1 MVRQIASLK
10 ASLRVFATKQ
20 RRSCGSWR
28 HKKQSPAVNDYQ
40 HSKPKKKRKQQIA
53 EQHIAPRTPE
63 DPDPE
68 DYCKIEVEVLA
79 YSAAADDHAHA
90 SIPAQARKPLPL
102 CHCPSLGCSVF
113 WLQGWRIP
121 WSPRGISVDRVLHC
135 LPFSGCFFALLKIH
149 RYTLAFLSVDVF
161 LHF

>member
-1 MVRQIASLK
+1 MPRLYCSIVILKHWVVRQIASLK
-10 ASLRVFATKQ
+10 ASLRVFAHEAAKELAGAGGTRNKA
-20 RRSCGSWR
+20 GSKR
-28 HKKQSPAVNDYQ
+28 LPAN
-40 HSKPKKKRKQQIA
+40 PRKKRKQQIA

-90 SIPAQARKPLPL
+90 SIPGSARKPLPL
-102 CHCPSLGCSVF
+102 CHCPSWGVLFFGSR
-113 WLQGWRIP
+113 GWEVP

-135 LPFSGCFFALLKIH
+135 LPFSGCF
-149 RYTLAFLSVDVF
+149 